1 MIPSLFEENLDKS
14 VFNHPSDYVLEN
26 SKQKTL
32 GVARRIDAKVN

>member
-14 VFNHPSDYVLEN
+14 VFKHASDYVLEN

-32 GVARRIDAKVN
+32 EVARRIDAEVN

>member
-14 VFNHPSDYVLEN
+14 GFNHPSDYVLEN

-32 GVARRIDAKVN
+32 EVARRIDAKVK